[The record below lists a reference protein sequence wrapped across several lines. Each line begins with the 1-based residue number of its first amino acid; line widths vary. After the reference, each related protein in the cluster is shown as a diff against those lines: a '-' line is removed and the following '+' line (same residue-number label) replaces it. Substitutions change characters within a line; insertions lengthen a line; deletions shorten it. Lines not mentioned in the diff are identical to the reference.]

1 MKKLFLIAFTF
12 FAFAAQAQEK
22 IKEFENYNKTPQLL
36 SALKK
41 FDLTPFLADEVLFV
55 FDGNESTMKPSE
67 VNKALKN
74 HIKLPKRYVISHAS
88 ETNHGYSQTFGVYD
102 AEEIPLYFVAFRIS
116 QLTQKIE
123 EVRLTAN

>member
-1 MKKLFLIAFTF
+1 MKKWIIFSFMLIAF
-12 FAFAAQAQEK
+12 AAGAQDK
-22 IKEFENYNKTPQLL
+22 IKEFENYNKTPQLQ

-55 FDGNESTMKPSE
+55 FDGTDNTYSPAQ
-67 VNKALKN
+67 VNKALKSN
-74 HIKLPKRYVISHAS
+74 MKLPKKYAINHAS

-102 AEEIPLYFVAFRIS
+102 ADEIPIYFVAFRIN

-123 EVRLTAN
+123 EVRLTSN

>member
-1 MKKLFLIAFTF
+1 MKKIIFIAFTF
-12 FAFAAQAQEK
+12 LAFAAQAQEK

-41 FDLTPFLADEVLFV
+41 FDLTPFLAEEVLFV

-67 VNKALKN
+67 VNKALKS

-102 AEEIPLYFVAFRIS
+102 ADEIPLYFVAFRIS

>member
-22 IKEFENYNKTPQLL
+22 IKEFKNYNKTPQLL

>member
-12 FAFAAQAQEK
+12 LAFAAQAQEK

-41 FDLTPFLADEVLFV
+41 FDLTPFLAEEVLFV

-67 VNKALKN
+67 INKALKN

>member
-1 MKKLFLIAFTF
+1 MKKWLLFSFMFI
-12 FAFAAQAQEK
+12 AFAAGAQDK

-55 FDGNESTMKPSE
+55 FDVTDNSYTPAQ
-67 VNKALKN
+67 VNRALKSN
-74 HIKLPKRYVISHAS
+74 MKLPKKYMIAHAS

-102 AEEIPLYFVAFRIS
+102 ADEIPIYFIAFRIN
-116 QLTQKIE
+116 QLTQKLK
-123 EVRLTAN
+123 RFG

>member
-1 MKKLFLIAFTF
+1 MKKLLLLAFTF
-12 FAFAAQAQEK
+12 LSFAAHAQEK

-41 FDLTPFLADEVLFV
+41 FDLIPFLADEVLFV
-55 FDGNESTMKPSE
+55 FDGNETTMKPAD
-67 VNKALKN
+67 VNKALKS
-74 HIKLPKRYVISHAS
+74 HLKLPKRYVVAHAS

-102 AEEIPLYFVAFRIS
+102 ADEVPLYFIALRIS

-123 EVRLTAN
+123 EVRLSAN